1 MTKTCDK
8 APKGWKCTR
17 DVGHDGPC
25 AAVKDSKWKQFLDAV
40 GNAIGEAKFG
50 G

>member
-1 MTKTCDK
+1 MTCHK

-25 AAVKDSKWKQFLDAV
+25 AAVKIPWWKQVLNQIGIAV
-40 GNAIGEAKFG
+40 GEAKFDD
-50 G
+50 